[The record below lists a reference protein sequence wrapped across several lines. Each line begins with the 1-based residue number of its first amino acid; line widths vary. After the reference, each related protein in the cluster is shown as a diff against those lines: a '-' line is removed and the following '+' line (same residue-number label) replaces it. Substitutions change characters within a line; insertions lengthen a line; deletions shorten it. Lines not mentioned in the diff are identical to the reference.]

1 MAYIVKDS
9 TAVEELRGNVKEI
22 RNNFE
27 NYAPTD
33 HELIIEISKGKQKLE
48 KR

>member
-1 MAYIVKDS
+1 MTYIVKDS
-9 TAVEELRGNVKEI
+9 TAVEQLRGNVKEI

-33 HELIIEISKGKQKLE
+33 HGLIIEISKGKQKLE
-48 KR
+48 TR

>member
-1 MAYIVKDS
+1 MTYIVQDS

-27 NYAPTD
+27 NYALAD
-33 HELIIEISKGKQKLE
+33 HGLIIEISKGKQKLE
-48 KR
+48 TR

>member
-1 MAYIVKDS
+1 MTYIVKDS